1 MMRTNEAEASHRP
14 VRAKTAFTLVELL
27 VVIAIIAVLIGL
39 LLPAVQAAR
48 ESARRAS
55 CTNNLKQIGLGCLLY
70 ESTKKTLPPGIT
82 RTTGTTVATAN
93 GPWRK
98 EGLFTLIL
106 PFFEE
111 TEAFNQLKIDQLT
124 GATAL
129 NDPARNRVIT
139 SYICASYPHPR
150 VMTTA
155 ANSYENGAT
164 ITYAGC
170 GGAVPATGSS
180 PPCLI
185 GNAYPNNGPFY
196 LSGPGSLSGGGGAC
210 GQPAGTPIVGLG
222 RKLKE
227 AQDGISKTFMVGEFC
242 HRDYYV
248 QRNEWQ
254 APPGNMRPWFLA
266 GNYQG
271 SVPDIYHVKE
281 FELTPNTRQTRTN
294 AGGLN
299 KLPMGSY
306 HPDITMFTMM
316 DGSVRSV
323 NDSIELL
330 VYQKFATVNGG
341 EAVNELP

>member
-1 MMRTNEAEASHRP
+1 MRW
-14 VRAKTAFTLVELL
+14 
-27 VVIAIIAVLIGL
+27 
-39 LLPAVQAAR
+39 
-48 ESARRAS
+48 RR
-55 CTNNLKQIGLGCLLY
+55 
-70 ESTKKTLPPGIT
+70 
-82 RTTGTTVATAN
+82 
-93 GPWRK
+93 
-98 EGLFTLIL
+98 
-106 PFFEE
+106 
-111 TEAFNQLKIDQLT
+111 
-124 GATAL
+124 
-129 NDPARNRVIT
+129 ARNRVL
-139 SYICASYPHPR
+139 ASMPDRQRLPQQRAILPR
-150 VMTTA
+150 
-155 ANSYENGAT
+155 
-164 ITYAGC
+164 
-170 GGAVPATGSS
+170 
-180 PPCLI
+180 
-185 GNAYPNNGPFY
+185 
-196 LSGPGSLSGGGGAC
+196 GPGHDCRRWECLR
-210 GQPAGTPIVGLG
+210 PTG

-227 AQDGISKTFMVGEFC
+227 AQDGTSKTFMVGEFC